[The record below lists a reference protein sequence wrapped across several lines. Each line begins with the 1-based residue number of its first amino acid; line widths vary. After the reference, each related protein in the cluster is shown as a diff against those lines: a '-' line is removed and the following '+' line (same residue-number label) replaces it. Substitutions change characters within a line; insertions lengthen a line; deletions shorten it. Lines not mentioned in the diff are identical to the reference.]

1 MKYLLLSFLIFSTQV
16 MSNEKKI
23 ISQVTKKP
31 TVDTGKTLDIDP
43 TGKTREIV
51 DETTLYTQEHGM
63 KAKVSCKTKEGKE
76 LKQGDKGYEEC
87 LKAHPEAD
95 VKVEFEKK

>member
-1 MKYLLLSFLIFSTQV
+1 MKYLLLSLLVFSTQV
-16 MSNEKKI
+16 MSAEKKVV
-23 ISQVTKKP
+23 SQVTKKQA
-31 TVDTGKTLDIDP
+31 VEKETLDMDP
-43 TGKTREIV
+43 SSKTREIV
-51 DETTLYTQEHGM
+51 DETALYTEKHGM